1 MFVSFSSAPGVYL
14 VSVWALGFGLDAYRC
29 DVFVLYPLFL
39 QHSFLEASIL
49 RDLGL
54 VWSGLVY
61 LQWNGCKVTLVSL
74 GFLVDYRDAG
84 VWDMLDKSIYH

>member
-1 MFVSFSSAPGVYL
+1 MFVSFSSTPGGL
-14 VSVWALGFGLDAYRC
+14 SGFGLGSGFRIGCIWC